1 MQSLT
6 SSLWRPVFNT
16 LLANILVSQDSPAV
30 ICIGAGAVISIVFAL
45 ALLIIDAARSLI
57 VRKLKRQ

>member
-16 LLANILVSQDSPAV
+16 SLANILVSQNSPAA
-30 ICIGAGAVISIVFAL
+30 ICIITGTDISIVFAL

-57 VRKLKRQ
+57 VRKFKRQ

>member
-16 LLANILVSQDSPAV
+16 SLANILVSQNSPAA
-30 ICIGAGAVISIVFAL
+30 ICIVTGTVISIVSAL

-57 VRKLKRQ
+57 ARKLRRQ

>member
-16 LLANILVSQDSPAV
+16 MLANILVGQNNSAPACV
-30 ICIGAGAVISIVFAL
+30 LVGIAISIAFAL
-45 ALLIIDAARSLI
+45 PPLLIDAARVQI
-57 VRKLKRQ
+57 VHKIKRQ

>member
-1 MQSLT
+1 M
-6 SSLWRPVFNT
+6 
-16 LLANILVSQDSPAV
+16 LVSQNSPAA
-30 ICIGAGAVISIVFAL
+30 ICIITGTVISIVFTL